1 MFLSEF
7 LLSRYSSTLWY
18 GVFIEPIQT
27 MEKGFLLKGVSNWK
41 LEDYLNSQTFLYLPL
56 ANPRLLYVCII
67 LSPKLIADA
76 LDYLCEK
83 NNLAGMVF
91 LQGEKSWNHE
101 TKEKSDEVD
110 GFIGFFFGQTYT
122 DVMCYGTYSN
132 ANSAFL
138 RLSSMAC
145 RLPL

>member
-1 MFLSEF
+1 M
-7 LLSRYSSTLWY
+7 
-18 GVFIEPIQT
+18 
-27 MEKGFLLKGVSNWK
+27 
-41 LEDYLNSQTFLYLPL
+41 YLPL

-91 LQGEKSWNHE
+91 LQGEKSRSHE
-101 TKEKSDEVD
+101 TKEKSDEVIN
-110 GFIGFFFGQTYT
+110 FIGFFFGQTYT
-122 DVMCYGTYSN
+122 DNYGTYSN

>member
-1 MFLSEF
+1 M
-7 LLSRYSSTLWY
+7 
-18 GVFIEPIQT
+18 G
-27 MEKGFLLKGVSNWK
+27 
-41 LEDYLNSQTFLYLPL
+41 
-56 ANPRLLYVCII
+56 
-67 LSPKLIADA
+67 
-76 LDYLCEK
+76 K
-83 NNLAGMVF
+83 NFQEWESVKFPAR
-91 LQGEKSWNHE
+91 EKSQNHE
-101 TKEKSDEVD
+101 TKEKSDEVG